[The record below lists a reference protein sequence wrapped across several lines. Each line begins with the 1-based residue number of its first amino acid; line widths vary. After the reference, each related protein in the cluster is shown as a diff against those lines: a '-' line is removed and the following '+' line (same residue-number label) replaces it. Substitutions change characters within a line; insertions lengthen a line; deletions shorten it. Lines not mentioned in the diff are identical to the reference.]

1 MRWGMTFAFA
11 ARAMWRRSAWRILVL
26 VLLVLPALLAAL
38 PAHADLLDEIRS
50 RGTLVA
56 GVKKDVPLWGQADPR
71 TGVPVGLEPDLAAD
85 LAERIGVRLVL
96 VGVLTADRVDAVDRR
111 KVDILIATLS
121 DTPDR
126 RERMTLVAPGYYA
139 SGANVMVR
147 RGAGLRQWSDL
158 RDHRVCGRRGAFYN
172 RAITVSYGV
181 DVVALYGNRLAL
193 AALRD
198 GRCDAVLYD
207 DTGIIATL
215 QEPGWSRGFEMP
227 LPTVHVLPWAIAL
240 HQDQAGGRLEALVSG
255 AIVDWHRSGRLV
267 ALERRWGIPVSAYTR
282 RMNKLWLRRT
292 ASGAPYCGESVGPRT
307 PRECL

>member
-1 MRWGMTFAFA
+1 MKRYFIA
-11 ARAMWRRSAWRILVL
+11 ATM
-26 VLLVLPALLAAL
+26 ALLFAQGAR
-38 PAHADLLDEIRS
+38 ADLLDDIRS
-50 RGTLVA
+50 RGTLVV

-85 LAERIGVRLVL
+85 LAARIGVRLVL

-111 KVDILIATLS
+111 RVDVLIATLS
-121 DTPDR
+121 DTLDR

-147 RGAGLRQWSDL
+147 RGAGLQQWTDL

-172 RAITVSYGV
+172 RAITVTYGA
-181 DVVALYGNRLAL
+181 DVVALYGNQLAL

-207 DTGIIATL
+207 DTNIIATL
-215 QEPGWSRGFEMP
+215 QDPTWSRGFEMP

-240 HQDQAGGRLEALVSG
+240 HRDQAGGRLETLVSR
-255 AIVDWHRSGRLV
+255 AIVDWHRSGQLV
-267 ALERRWGIPVSAYTR
+267 SLERRWGIPVSAYTR
-282 RMNKLWLRRT
+282 RMNEIWLRRT
-292 ASGAPYCGESVGPRT
+292 SSGELYCGEAVGPRT
-307 PRECL
+307 PKECL